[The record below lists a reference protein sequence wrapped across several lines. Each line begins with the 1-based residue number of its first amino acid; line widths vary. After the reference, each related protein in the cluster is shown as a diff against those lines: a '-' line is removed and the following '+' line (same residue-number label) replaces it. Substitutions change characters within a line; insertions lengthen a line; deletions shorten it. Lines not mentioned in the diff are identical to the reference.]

1 MNVEELTEYCQSF
14 EHTTTEVQWGDVL
27 VFKVE
32 GRMFCFVA
40 LGKRPL
46 RMNLKC
52 DPEEAEELRERFPA
66 VTPGF
71 HMNKKY
77 WNTITLDETIS
88 DNLLRLWIEN
98 SYRLVAAKLPKA
110 KREKLNIK

>member
-1 MNVEELTEYCQSF
+1 MNVEELTGYCQSF
-14 EHTTTEVQWGDVL
+14 DYSTTEIQWGNVL

-32 GRMFCFVA
+32 GKMFCFVA
-40 LGKRPL
+40 LDESPL
-46 RMNLKC
+46 KMNLKC
-52 DPEEAEELRERFPA
+52 DPEEAVELRERFPA

-88 DNLLRLWIEN
+88 DSLIRLWIEN
-98 SYRLVAAKLPKA
+98 SYRLVVAKLPKNR
-110 KREKLNIK
+110 REQLSL